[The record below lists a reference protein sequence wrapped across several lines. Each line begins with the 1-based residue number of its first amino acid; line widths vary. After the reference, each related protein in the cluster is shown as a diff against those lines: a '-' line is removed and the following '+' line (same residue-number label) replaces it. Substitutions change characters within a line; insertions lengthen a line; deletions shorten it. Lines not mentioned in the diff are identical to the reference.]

1 MTKLYHRDLGFP
13 ITFKYPSTKVEL
25 SWSKHAHRQAEVDR
39 YGYINKMETLHTD
52 DYIPIEIEYDIEKSK
67 PIKMLL
73 RSKFE
78 VNGCNIVIA
87 LMPSTRGATK
97 AFVKTVWYNKVDDT
111 HKTLDAS
118 KYDIPAFK
126 LKLDK

>member
-1 MTKLYHRDLGFP
+1 MLKLYHRDLGFP

-39 YGYINKMETLHTD
+39 YGYISKMETLHTD
-52 DYIPIEIEYDIEKSK
+52 DYEPIEIEYDIDKSK
-67 PIKMLL
+67 PVKMLL

-78 VNGCNIVIA
+78 VNDCNVVIA
-87 LMPSTRGATK
+87 VMPSTRGATK
-97 AFVKTVWYNKVDDT
+97 AFVKTVWYNRVSDT
-111 HKTLDAS
+111 HKTLDTS